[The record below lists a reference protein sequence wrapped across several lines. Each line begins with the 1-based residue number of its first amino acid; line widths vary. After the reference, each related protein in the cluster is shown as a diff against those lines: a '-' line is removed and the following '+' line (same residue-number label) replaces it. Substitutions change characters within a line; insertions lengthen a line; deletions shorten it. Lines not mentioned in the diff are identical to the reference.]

1 VIYVGYPVNL
11 SGDAG
16 SSARLARDFAIEV
29 ASLHS
34 RVIRLVDERLTTK
47 SALSA
52 MRASGKSEKD
62 GRSEID
68 AVAATLLLEGV
79 LLTERNTQ
87 NYAGDEL

>member
-1 VIYVGYPVNL
+1 
-11 SGDAG
+11 
-16 SSARLARDFAIEV
+16 
-29 ASLHS
+29 
-34 RVIRLVDERLTTK
+34 
-47 SALSA
+47 